1 MSDKN
6 DDSIIKEVES
16 RLDYLFR
23 ENDETESLEFEENN
37 IDSENYPLKKL
48 RGIILSID
56 WEINDEIMTK
66 FIEETNRLDIE
77 YKDDKIIRM
86 FLKLLVLIAKYIKKK
101 KALAHPNAIKVFNSV
116 FLHLDTIVSSKGI
129 TKREKKKILFEEI
142 NKFNKLKKQIAASK
156 PAPAKEIEEETEEIE
171 FMPEEDKFAPEAAA
185 QEITAAFE
193 EEETEEIEFMPEEDK
208 FAPEAAAQEITAAFE
223 EEETEE
229 IEFMPEEDK
238 FASEAAAQEMLD
250 ELAEK
255 EPEKIE
261 LEPLEERPVPEVPA
275 EEITLAFEEEEPE
288 EIELIPLEEMPVP
301 EVPAEEITLAFEEE
315 EPEEIE
321 FMDFEKK
328 IEPEE
333 ALENT
338 EPEVREEE
346 RGEISFVSEEKIADY
361 EIPAIEEMAAE
372 MVNKQEDTGNLSA
385 HDAFT
390 SALEELKEVIKA
402 EFEELRAE
410 LKLWR
415 ENK

>member
-156 PAPAKEIEEETEEIE
+156 PAPVKKIEKETEEIE
-171 FMPEEDKFAPEAAA
+171 FMPEEDKFAS
-185 QEITAAFE
+185 
-193 EEETEEIEFMPEEDK
+193 
-208 FAPEAAAQEITAAFE
+208 EAAAQEITAAFE

-261 LEPLEERPVPEVPA
+261 LEPLEER
-275 EEITLAFEEEEPE
+275 
-288 EIELIPLEEMPVP
+288 PVP

>member
-1 MSDKN
+1 
-6 DDSIIKEVES
+6 
-16 RLDYLFR
+16 
-23 ENDETESLEFEENN
+23 
-37 IDSENYPLKKL
+37 
-48 RGIILSID
+48 
-56 WEINDEIMTK
+56 
-66 FIEETNRLDIE
+66 
-77 YKDDKIIRM
+77 
-86 FLKLLVLIAKYIKKK
+86 
-101 KALAHPNAIKVFNSV
+101 
-116 FLHLDTIVSSKGI
+116 
-129 TKREKKKILFEEI
+129 
-142 NKFNKLKKQIAASK
+142 
-156 PAPAKEIEEETEEIE
+156 
-171 FMPEEDKFAPEAAA
+171 
-185 QEITAAFE
+185 
-193 EEETEEIEFMPEEDK
+193 
-208 FAPEAAAQEITAAFE
+208 
-223 EEETEE
+223 
-229 IEFMPEEDK
+229 
-238 FASEAAAQEMLD
+238 
-250 ELAEK
+250 
-255 EPEKIE
+255 
-261 LEPLEERPVPEVPA
+261 
-275 EEITLAFEEEEPE
+275 
-288 EIELIPLEEMPVP
+288 MPVP

>member
-156 PAPAKEIEEETEEIE
+156 PAPVKKIE
-171 FMPEEDKFAPEAAA
+171 K
-185 QEITAAFE
+185 
-193 EEETEEIEFMPEEDK
+193 
-208 FAPEAAAQEITAAFE
+208 
-223 EEETEE
+223 ETEE

-261 LEPLEERPVPEVPA
+261 LEPLEER
-275 EEITLAFEEEEPE
+275 
-288 EIELIPLEEMPVP
+288 PVP

>member
-1 MSDKN
+1 LSDKN
-6 DDSIIKEVES
+6 DDSIIKEVET

-86 FLKLLVLIAKYIKKK
+86 FLKLLILIAKYIRKK

-116 FLHLDTIVSSKGI
+116 FLHLYTIVSSKGI

-142 NKFNKLKKQIAASK
+142 NKFNKLKEQIAASK

-185 QEITAAFE
+185 QEMI
-193 EEETEEIEFMPEEDK
+193 
-208 FAPEAAAQEITAAFE
+208 
-223 EEETEE
+223 
-229 IEFMPEEDK
+229 
-238 FASEAAAQEMLD
+238 D

-255 EPEKIE
+255 
-261 LEPLEERPVPEVPA
+261 
-275 EEITLAFEEEEPE
+275 EPE

-301 EVPAEEITLAFEEE
+301 EVPAEEITPAFEEEEPEEIELIPLEEIPVPEVPAEEINPAFEEE

-333 ALENT
+333 AVEKT

-346 RGEISFVSEEKIADY
+346 LGEISFVSEEKIADY

-372 MVNKQEDTGNLSA
+372 MVNKQADTGNLSV

-390 SALEELKEVIKA
+390 SALEELKEVMKA
-402 EFEELRAE
+402 EFEKLRAE